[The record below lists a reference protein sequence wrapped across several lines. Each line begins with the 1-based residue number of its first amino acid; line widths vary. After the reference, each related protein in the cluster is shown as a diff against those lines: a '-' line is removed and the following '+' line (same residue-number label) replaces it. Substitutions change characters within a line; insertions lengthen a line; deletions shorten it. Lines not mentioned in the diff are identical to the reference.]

1 MTELHL
7 TDEQLSSHIDRT
19 GSGAHVEPEIGA
31 DRPLVDEHLLTCDAC
46 RARLVKFDAVR
57 GLIGQPVA
65 PVSSEVRGAAVASAL
80 QEGTVASNRDSG
92 GDENRERPAPVHG
105 RGARL
110 GPPTP
115 VRLPGRARPRVVAG
129 VAAALVLAG
138 GLGAALSLGRSSSSN
153 SAATATGRSSA
164 SAGYTPSNIQH
175 DSTGE
180 PGFVGDLGAV
190 GSSVQLELLLS
201 PSVDR
206 LKQSSA
212 SPSAG
217 STLRAPGFS
226 AQGPAN
232 SAGAGSSAL
241 SHVAACLSTA
251 VHATNGRRTL
261 ELTATANYRGTPAV
275 VFLFGTVSGATQ
287 GSAVRSL
294 AVVTAAAGCRVLVT
308 TSL

>member
-19 GSGAHVEPEIGA
+19 GSGAHIEPQIGA
-31 DRPLVDEHLLTCDAC
+31 DRPLVDEHLRMCDAC
-46 RARLVKFDAVR
+46 RARLVMFEEVR

-65 PVSSEVRGAAVASAL
+65 PVSSEVRAAAVASAL
-80 QEGTVASNRDSG
+80 QEGTVASVRESG
-92 GDENRERPAPVHG
+92 GDEDRGRPAAVEG

-110 GPPTP
+110 EPPTP

-129 VAAALVLAG
+129 IAAALVLAG
-138 GLGAALSLGRSSSSN
+138 GIGAALSLGRSSSSN
-153 SAATATGRSSA
+153 SATTGAARSMA
-164 SAGYTPSNIQH
+164 SAGYPPSNIQH
-175 DSTGE
+175 GSTGE

-190 GSSVQLELLLS
+190 GSSVQLQLRLS
-201 PSVDR
+201 PSNDR

-212 SPSAG
+212 SSSAG
-217 STLRAPGFS
+217 AALGSPGFS
-226 AQGPAN
+226 TQGPAN
-232 SAGAGSSAL
+232 SAGAGGTAL

-251 VHATNGRRTL
+251 VHATNGSRTL
-261 ELTATANYRGTPAV
+261 ELTATANYRSTPAV
-275 VFLFGTVSGATQ
+275 VFLFGAVSGATQ
-287 GSAVRSL
+287 GSAGRSL